1 MIDFLIAYC
10 KSGNKRA
17 RSMQNMNTPF
27 HPASLHAIETKKSK
41 NTLLL
46 QYDATRKCQ
55 KKKHT
60 TQKQNEE

>member
-1 MIDFLIAYC
+1 M
-10 KSGNKRA
+10 
-17 RSMQNMNTPF
+17 

-60 TQKQNEE
+60 TKKTE